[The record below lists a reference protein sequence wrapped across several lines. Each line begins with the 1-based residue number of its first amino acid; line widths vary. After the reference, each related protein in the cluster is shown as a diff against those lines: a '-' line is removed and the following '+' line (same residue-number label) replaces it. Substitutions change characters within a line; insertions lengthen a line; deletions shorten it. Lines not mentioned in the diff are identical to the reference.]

1 MLFSVKHNEKI
12 YRRIARVHYPPID
25 LTKLFV
31 YLYNNLMFMSN
42 DYAVADRSM
51 KIFTSSSQ
59 GETHDREVTHLHIY
73 PGLLLLGILK
83 KTRVMSNTL
92 VFLFF
97 IFERILL

>member
-1 MLFSVKHNEKI
+1 
-12 YRRIARVHYPPID
+12 
-25 LTKLFV
+25 
-31 YLYNNLMFMSN
+31 MSN

-51 KIFTSSSQ
+51 KISTSSSQ

>member
-12 YRRIARVHYPPID
+12 YRGIARVHYPPID
-25 LTKLFV
+25 LTKLYV
-31 YLYNNLMFMSN
+31 YLYNNVMFMST
-42 DYAVADRSM
+42 DYAVAYRSM
-51 KIFTSSSQ
+51 KISTSSSQ

-97 IFERILL
+97 IF